1 MLKLI
6 LTLSLPLLA
15 AGICADDMCGEAQHY
30 REDRPT
36 RPSAGQLQAGH
47 GAGALQVVRE
57 SHGGTEQPV
66 SFWTL
71 ERRSET
77 PSFRHRGGVPIP
89 AISLRSLIANA
100 IVNFKPE

>member
-1 MLKLI
+1 MGLHAGCFDFKKEIRVEADPDFVAAALV
-6 LTLSLPLLA
+6 A
-15 AGICADDMCGEAQHY
+15 AGICADDTCGEAQHY

-47 GAGALQVVRE
+47 GAEALQLVRE

-71 ERRSET
+71 ERRPGDSD
-77 PSFRHRGGVPIP
+77 
-89 AISLRSLIANA
+89 
-100 IVNFKPE
+100 